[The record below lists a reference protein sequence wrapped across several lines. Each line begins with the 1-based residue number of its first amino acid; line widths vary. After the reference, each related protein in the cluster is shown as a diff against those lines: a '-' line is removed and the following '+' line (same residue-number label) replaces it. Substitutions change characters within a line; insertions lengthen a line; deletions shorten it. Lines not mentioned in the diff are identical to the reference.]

1 MIPAL
6 LSLIAFQL
14 AGEMLAEA
22 LGLPVPGLILGM
34 LLLFVALCL
43 RRPRGP
49 AEAVEPVGGSGLA
62 ALTRILHAHL
72 GLFLIPAGTGVLTHL
87 SLLRQEGPA
96 ILVTLLLSTL
106 LTVLVMAAGAALL
119 RTRTKAAPGS
129 AEFGR

>member
-6 LSLIAFQL
+6 LSLITFQL

-22 LGLPVPGLILGM
+22 LGLPVPGMILGM

-49 AEAVEPVGGSGLA
+49 AEAVEPIEGSGLS
-62 ALTRILHAHL
+62 ALTRTLHAHL
-72 GLFLIPAGTGVLTHL
+72 GLFLIPAGTGVLAHL
-87 SLLRQEGPA
+87 PLLRQEGPA
-96 ILVTLLLSTL
+96 ILAILLLSTL

-119 RTRTKAAPGS
+119 RARSKTALGS